1 MALTLTPFVP
11 DVYLI
16 AVNFCSLED
25 GTIVKNI
32 NLKQFARESG
42 QQINNMII
50 QEVCAV
56 QPMMEELDLS
66 DCVEVSDVGLWSL
79 ARHCTRIKALTLSG
93 CHQLTQIGLRSI
105 SLRCCEI
112 TTLNFNY
119 CHLLD
124 DIALTVIATG
134 AWKLQILLLRGC
146 VGITDTGKKVSP
158 SPRNSCNYNRCLNMC
173 AHVIDQA

>member
-1 MALTLTPFVP
+1 MFFVCVLVMP
-11 DVYLI
+11 
-16 AVNFCSLED
+16 AANFCSLED
-25 GTIVKNI
+25 GTVLKSI
-32 NLKQFARESG
+32 NLKQFSRESG

-56 QPMMEELDLS
+56 QPAMEELDLS

-79 ARHCTRIKALTLSG
+79 ARHCTRIKSLTLSG

-112 TTLNFNY
+112 ITLNFNY

-134 AWKLQILLLRGC
+134 AWKLQTLLLRGC
-146 VGITDTGKKVSP
+146 IGITDTGELAIYASEH
-158 SPRNSCNYNRCLNMC
+158 SSSSGLFRL
-173 AHVIDQA
+173 IDVFIPPGE